1 MNLLSQRLLLAV
13 SISACVG
20 VFAARPAH
28 AQGAPTAAEDSLERV
43 VALQDGAAYRGELL
57 EYVPR
62 DHVTLRLASGQAM
75 RFEWGKIRRISVPG
89 SSRSALEVSP
99 VQPEVAK
106 PLSRS
111 APSTSRHE
119 SESESESEPGEEPEG
134 SPPRA
139 RASLPELQ
147 LPPDLQAYKDQ
158 IVRVALRGDRPKLK
172 LEYLADSIKYEGWAW
187 GMMSWGF
194 GPVEMVAEQWKL
206 ACKSP
211 CGVPL
216 ARKATYRVLGRDI
229 MTSDAFTLPS
239 HGRDLTL
246 RVRNGSRSLRVAAW
260 VSLMGGTVIATFGSI
275 LYSVGALS
283 SSQTSTDTAVK
294 NGGIGLIIPGLAFV
308 VGSIPM
314 FVLSK
319 TRVSVSGT
327 GVRDDGEAD

>member
-1 MNLLSQRLLLAV
+1 MHLLSKRLLMALSLSASFSFLNASQVLAQEAIT
-13 SISACVG
+13 S
-20 VFAARPAH
+20 
-28 AQGAPTAAEDSLERV
+28 EESLERV
-43 VALQDGAAYRGELL
+43 VALHDGASYRGELL

-75 RFEWGKIRRISVPG
+75 RFEWGKIRRVSVPT
-89 SSRSALEVSP
+89 SVRPAPEVAP
-99 VQPEVAK
+99 AQPEAAK

-111 APSTSRHE
+111 APPTTRHE
-119 SESESESEPGEEPEG
+119 SESESEPSEEPE
-134 SPPRA
+134 SPPPRSRA
-139 RASLPELQ
+139 PLPELQ
-147 LPPDLQAYKDQ
+147 LPPDLVAYKDQ
-158 IVRVALRGDRPKLK
+158 IVRVALRGGQPKLK

-194 GPVEMVAEQWKL
+194 RPVEMVAEQWKL
-206 ACKSP
+206 ACKAP

-216 ARKATYRVLGRDI
+216 ARKATYRVSGRDI

-239 HGRDLTL
+239 HGRDMTL

-260 VSLMGGTVIATFGSI
+260 VSLMGGTVVATFGSI

-294 NGGIGLIIPGLAFV
+294 NGGIGLMIPGLAFV
-308 VGSIPM
+308 IGSIPM

-327 GVRDDGEAD
+327 GVRDDEEAE